1 VTHVFLVACP
11 ARGDPLRLAP
21 TQAKEFAPG
30 FREPHRAILPDI
42 ATKNKE
48 ASSASPVE
56 VSPNPLRAGM
66 RLEPTAPPSVVVI
79 FGATGDLTRR
89 KLLPALYRLTQQ
101 RLLPNEFAILGA
113 ARQPLSDD
121 EFREH
126 MKAAVTEFGPDES
139 LNDSEWQSF
148 AKRISYIAGEFGDA
162 ALYQKLKA
170 KLEELDH
177 DYDTQGNRIFYLAT
191 APEFFGVVAKQLGDA
206 KLAKPAKRT
215 WTRLIVEKPFG
226 RDLESARSLN
236 KTLASVFDES
246 QIYRIDHYLGKETV
260 QNLLVFRFAN
270 SIFEPLWNRQ
280 YIDHI
285 QITNAETIGVEG
297 RGGYYEKAGALRD
310 MIQNHVFQVTSLI
323 AMEPPASL
331 TASGVRD
338 EKIKAM
344 QSVRPLPADDIEN
357 LVVRGQYGPGTV
369 LGDTVPGYREEP
381 GVDPKSS
388 TETFAALKLQF
399 DNWRWAGVPFYLRSG
414 KRLQKHIT
422 EIAIQFKEV
431 PQRLFNDSDAP
442 LQPNVL
448 VIRIQPNEGISL
460 RFGAKLPGQALR
472 IRSVNMDFRYGS
484 SFGVKAPEAYERLL
498 LDCMLGDS
506 TLYARRDM
514 VERGWEIVTPILK
527 AWEKPALD
535 FPNYEAGSWGPQA
548 AFALI
553 ERDGRGWRKL

>member
-1 VTHVFLVACP
+1 
-11 ARGDPLRLAP
+11 
-21 TQAKEFAPG
+21 
-30 FREPHRAILPDI
+30 
-42 ATKNKE
+42 
-48 ASSASPVE
+48 
-56 VSPNPLRAGM
+56 M
-66 RLEPTAPPSVVVI
+66 RLERVAPPCVVVI

-89 KLLPALYRLTQQ
+89 KLLPALYRLTEH
-101 RLLPNEFAILGA
+101 RLIPAEFAILGT
-113 ARQPLSDD
+113 ARQTLSDD
-121 EFREH
+121 EFRAQ
-126 MKAAVTEFGPDES
+126 MQAAIKEFASDENFDDAS
-139 LNDSEWQSF
+139 WQNF
-148 AKRISYIAGEFGDA
+148 AKRLFYVGGEFNDA
-162 ALYQKLKA
+162 ELYGKLKS
-170 KLEELDH
+170 KLEEVDSECK
-177 DYDTQGNRIFYLAT
+177 TRGNRLFYLAT
-191 APEFFGVVAKQLGDA
+191 APDFFGVIAGQLGQAELSQA
-206 KLAKPAKRT
+206 KEGS
-215 WTRLIVEKPFG
+215 WTRIIVEKPFG
-226 RDLESARSLN
+226 HDLESARTLN
-236 KTLASVFDES
+236 QQLAEVFEEK

-285 QITNAETIGVEG
+285 QITNAEAIGVEG
-297 RGGYYEKAGALRD
+297 RGAYYEKAGALRD

-331 TASGVRD
+331 SANGVRD

-344 QSVRPLPADDIEN
+344 QSVRPLPAEQIEKFT
-357 LVVRGQYGPGTV
+357 VRGQYGPGTV
-369 LGDTVPGYREEP
+369 LGDTVLGYREEP

-388 TETFAALKLQF
+388 TETFAALKLHF

-431 PQRLFNDSDAP
+431 PHRLFTDADAP

-448 VIRIQPNEGISL
+448 VIRIQPNEGITL
-460 RFGAKLPGQALR
+460 RFGAKLPGQAMR

-484 SFGVKAPEAYERLL
+484 SFGVKPPEAYERLL

-514 VERGWEIVTPILK
+514 VERGWEIVSPIIA
-527 AWEKPALD
+527 AWQKPATD

-548 AFALI
+548 AVELI
-553 ERDGRGWRKL
+553 ERDGRKWRRL

>member
-1 VTHVFLVACP
+1 
-11 ARGDPLRLAP
+11 
-21 TQAKEFAPG
+21 
-30 FREPHRAILPDI
+30 
-42 ATKNKE
+42 
-48 ASSASPVE
+48 
-56 VSPNPLRAGM
+56 M
-66 RLEPTAPPSVVVI
+66 RLEPTAPPAAVVI

-89 KLLPALYRLTQQ
+89 KLLPALYRLAQQ
-101 RLLPNEFAILGA
+101 RLVPSEFAILGT
-113 ARQPLSDD
+113 ARQLMSDD
-121 EFREH
+121 EFRAA
-126 MKAAVTEFGPDES
+126 MKAAIAEFGPDES
-139 LNDSEWQSF
+139 LDESAWESF
-148 AKRISYIAGEFGDA
+148 AKRIFYRGGDFNDA
-162 ALYQKLKA
+162 ALYGELKT
-170 KLEELDH
+170 KLEEIDKE
-177 DYDTQGNRIFYLAT
+177 YDTQGNRIFYLAT
-191 APEFFGVVAKQLGDA
+191 APDYFGVIAKAVGA
-206 KLAKPAKRT
+206 AGIAKPGKVNATAAKGT
-215 WTRLIVEKPFG
+215 KKPWTRIIVEKPFG
-226 RDLESARSLN
+226 HDLESARALN
-236 KTLASVFDES
+236 KSLASVFDES

-280 YIDHI
+280 YINHI

-323 AMEPPASL
+323 AMEPPSSL
-331 TASGVRD
+331 SANGVRD

-344 QSVRPLPADDIEN
+344 QSVRPFGATGLEEFIA
-357 LVVRGQYGPGTV
+357 RGQYGPGEV

-381 GVDPKSS
+381 GVDPNSS
-388 TETFAALKLQF
+388 TETFAALKLYF

-422 EIAIQFKEV
+422 EIAIHFKEV

-484 SFGVKAPEAYERLL
+484 SFGGKTPEAYERLL

-514 VERGWEIVTPILK
+514 VERGWEIVTPILE
-527 AWEKPALD
+527 AWKKPATD
-535 FPNYEAGSWGPQA
+535 FPNYEAGSWGPA
-548 AFALI
+548 ASSKILEA
-553 ERDGRGWRKL
+553 DGNEWRKL

>member
-1 VTHVFLVACP
+1 
-11 ARGDPLRLAP
+11 
-21 TQAKEFAPG
+21 
-30 FREPHRAILPDI
+30 
-42 ATKNKE
+42 
-48 ASSASPVE
+48 
-56 VSPNPLRAGM
+56 M
-66 RLEPTAPPSVVVI
+66 RIEPTAPPCAMVI

-89 KLLPALYRLTQQ
+89 KLLPALYRLAQQ
-101 RLLPNEFAILGA
+101 RLVPSEFAILGT
-113 ARQPLSDD
+113 ARQPHSDD
-121 EFREH
+121 EFRES
-126 MKAAVTEFGPDES
+126 MKAAIAEFGPDDS
-139 LNDSEWQSF
+139 LDENAWQSF
-148 AKRISYIAGEFGDA
+148 AKRIFYLTGDFSDA
-162 ALYQKLKA
+162 ELYQKLKI
-170 KLEELDH
+170 KLEEIDKE
-177 DYDTQGNRIFYLAT
+177 YDTEGNRIFYLAT
-191 APEFFGVVAKQLGDA
+191 APDFFGVIAKQLGEA
-206 KLAKPAKRT
+206 GIGRARSARSAVKANAAVKRSAPAKKS
-215 WTRLIVEKPFG
+215 WTRIIVEKPFG
-226 RDLESARSLN
+226 RDLESARTLN

-280 YIDHI
+280 YIDHV

-297 RGGYYEKAGALRD
+297 RGGYYETAGALRD

-331 TASGVRD
+331 SANGVRD

-344 QSVRPLPADDIEN
+344 QSVRPLDAAGIDK

-381 GVDPKSS
+381 GVDPNSS
-388 TETFAALKLQF
+388 TETFAALKLYF
-399 DNWRWAGVPFYLRSG
+399 DNWRWSGVPFYIRSG
-414 KRLQKHIT
+414 KCLQKHVT

-431 PQRLFNDSDAP
+431 PHRLFDDSDSP

-514 VERGWEIVTPILK
+514 VERGWEIVTPILE
-527 AWEKPALD
+527 AWKKPAPD
-535 FPNYEAGSWGPQA
+535 FPNYEAGSWGPQT
-548 AFALI
+548 AFELI
-553 ERDGRGWRKL
+553 ERDGMDWRKL

>member
-1 VTHVFLVACP
+1 V
-11 ARGDPLRLAP
+11 
-21 TQAKEFAPG
+21 
-30 FREPHRAILPDI
+30 
-42 ATKNKE
+42 
-48 ASSASPVE
+48 PVD
-56 VSPNPLRAGM
+56 NPLRAGM
-66 RLEPTAPPSVVVI
+66 RIEPTAPPCGVVI

-89 KLLPALYRLTQQ
+89 KLLPALFRLAQQ
-101 RLLPNEFAILGA
+101 RLVPSEFAILGT
-113 ARQPLSDD
+113 ARQAHSDN
-121 EFREH
+121 EFRDA
-126 MKAAVTEFGPDES
+126 MKAAVAEFGSEAELDETA
-139 LNDSEWQSF
+139 WQSF
-148 AKRISYIAGEFGDA
+148 ANRIFYVAGEFDDA
-162 ALYQKLKA
+162 SLYQQLKTKLDEIEK
-170 KLEELDH
+170 E
-177 DYDTQGNRIFYLAT
+177 YDTQGNRIFYLAT
-191 APEFFGVVAKQLGDA
+191 APDYFAVVAKQLGEAALTRPA
-206 KLAKPAKRT
+206 KLATRATKNVAKKS
-215 WTRLIVEKPFG
+215 WTRIIVEKPFG
-226 RDLESARSLN
+226 RDLASARELN
-236 KTLASVFDES
+236 KTLASVFEEN

-285 QITNAETIGVEG
+285 QITNAETVGVG
-297 RGGYYEKAGALRD
+297 SRGGYYETAGALRD

-331 TASGVRD
+331 SANGVRD

-344 QSVRPLPADDIEN
+344 QSVHPLSAGEIDQFA
-357 LVVRGQYGPGTV
+357 VRGQYGPGTV

-381 GVDPKSS
+381 GVAPDSS
-388 TETFAALKLQF
+388 TETFAALKLYF

-414 KRLQKHIT
+414 KRLQKQIT

-431 PQRLFNDSDAP
+431 PHRLFDDSDSP

-484 SFGVKAPEAYERLL
+484 SFGVKPPEAYERLL

-514 VERGWEIVTPILK
+514 VERGWEIVTPILDAWK
-527 AWEKPALD
+527 APATD

-548 AFALI
+548 AFELI
-553 ERDGRGWRKL
+553 ERDGRDWRKI